1 MILKAV
7 YTHLE
12 GLLLEIHRHTIFIF
26 KFSNTIRFIVLFAV
40 FDIVK
45 FVRRL
50 LCVCSEMRNRKYRL
64 VFKRNRNFMPDGH
77 SSVFIFLLA

>member
-1 MILKAV
+1 MILEAV
-7 YTHLE
+7 YTHLH

-45 FVRRL
+45 FVR
-50 LCVCSEMRNRKYRL
+50 
-64 VFKRNRNFMPDGH
+64 
-77 SSVFIFLLA
+77 

>member
-1 MILKAV
+1 MILEAV

-45 FVRRL
+45 FVR
-50 LCVCSEMRNRKYRL
+50 
-64 VFKRNRNFMPDGH
+64 
-77 SSVFIFLLA
+77 

>member
-1 MILKAV
+1 MILEAV
-7 YTHLE
+7 YTHLH

-77 SSVFIFLLA
+77 SNVFIFLLA